1 MKKIIP
7 LLIIALIL
15 ICPIFAEEVHA
26 TTVFLTSDNVLGH
39 DEDFE
44 MLNDI
49 KNKIESKS
57 NGQITV
63 IVDDSASNPGEGDR
77 VMNAECDIAVSIA
90 YACAGNLVDFYYC
103 RFRSIFCTVNQK
115 DHLRECRVT

>member
-49 KNKIESKS
+49 KNKIEAKS

-90 YACAGNLVDFYYC
+90 YACAGNLVDLGEGL
-103 RFRSIFCTVNQK
+103 IG
-115 DHLRECRVT
+115 